1 MPGDLKS
8 PGIVSEKI
16 EGIPLFLIPK
26 IVADQIRK
34 KGDAVFQI
42 LVERKFHHR
51 YTVIVETLI
60 EHTQRVNQ
68 EDPVRPEGDGH
79 G

>member
-1 MPGDLKS
+1 MPGDPKS
-8 PGIVSEKI
+8 PEVVSEKI

-34 KGDAVFQI
+34 RGDTVFQI
-42 LVERKFHHR
+42 QVERKFHHR

>member
-1 MPGDLKS
+1 MPGDPES
-8 PGIVSEKI
+8 PEVVSEKI

-60 EHTQRVNQ
+60 EHTQIVNQ

>member
-1 MPGDLKS
+1 MPGDPEC
-8 PGIVSEKI
+8 PGVVSEKI

>member
-1 MPGDLKS
+1 MPGNPES
-8 PGIVSEKI
+8 PGVVSEKI

-60 EHTQRVNQ
+60 EHTQRVNK

>member
-1 MPGDLKS
+1 MPNDPEI
-8 PGIVSEKI
+8 PGVVSEKI

-68 EDPVRPEGDGH
+68 EDPVRPEGDSH

>member
-1 MPGDLKS
+1 MPGDPES
-8 PGIVSEKI
+8 PEVVSEKI

-68 EDPVRPEGDGH
+68 DDPVRPEGDGH

>member
-1 MPGDLKS
+1 MPGDLIS
-8 PGIVSEKI
+8 PGVVSEKI

-34 KGDAVFQI
+34 RGDTVFQI

-51 YTVIVETLI
+51 YTVIVETLT

>member
-1 MPGDLKS
+1 MPNDPEI
-8 PGIVSEKI
+8 PGVVSEKI

-34 KGDAVFQI
+34 MGDAVFQI
-42 LVERKFHHR
+42 LVERKFHHK
-51 YTVIVETLI
+51 YTVNVETLN

-68 EDPVRPEGDGH
+68 EEPSQEEGDGH

>member
-1 MPGDLKS
+1 MPGDPKS
-8 PGIVSEKI
+8 PEVVSEKI

>member
-8 PGIVSEKI
+8 PGVVSEKI

-34 KGDAVFQI
+34 RGDTVFQI
-42 LVERKFHHR
+42 LVERKFPHR

>member
-1 MPGDLKS
+1 MPGDPES
-8 PGIVSEKI
+8 PEVVSEKI

>member
-1 MPGDLKS
+1 MPGDPEI
-8 PGIVSEKI
+8 PGVVSEKI

-26 IVADQIRK
+26 IIADQIRK
-34 KGDAVFQI
+34 RGDTVFQI

>member
-8 PGIVSEKI
+8 PEVVSEKI

-34 KGDAVFQI
+34 RGDAVFQI